1 MRQMEMIYNTND
13 NNNYYLKK
21 ETMKK
26 LSILLIGLVTMIMVS
41 CSKDND
47 DYTQINDRYY
57 VRYDVTLSSS
67 YIGTMTVNVNTEKG
81 AQTFQTSSKIFSE
94 TFGPVD
100 KGFKAS
106 VSASHDLYYG
116 VLYSSIYV
124 CKGDEPF
131 ALKAT
136 GASSAEYTIDF

>member
-1 MRQMEMIYNTND
+1 MINNTDFFMKRFWVLFFGMLVIIMASCTKEDDLNNHQEQSD
-13 NNNYYLKK
+13 NT
-21 ETMKK
+21 E
-26 LSILLIGLVTMIMVS
+26 
-41 CSKDND
+41 
-47 DYTQINDRYY
+47 RYY

-81 AQTFQTSSKIFSE
+81 VQTFQTSSKTFSE
-94 TFGPVD
+94 IFGPVE

-116 VLYSSIYV
+116 VLFSRIYV

-131 ALKAT
+131 VLKAT
-136 GASSAEYTIDF
+136 GSSSAEYTIDF